1 MPSMPSMPSITRA
14 DLYDAMDS
22 VQRSVSRGAAP
33 LAGTFERLLEAITK
47 VDPQASLGATIDK
60 AGSWLER
67 MQSKVKK

>member
-1 MPSMPSMPSITRA
+1 MPPCRITRA
-14 DLYDAMDS
+14 DLYDAMDN
-22 VQRSVSRGAAP
+22 VQRSGIARRRPA
-33 LAGTFERLLEAITK
+33 AGTFERLLEAITK